1 MCGIAGAINCGDAQ
15 VVARMT
21 DAMRHRGPD
30 DRGIMFFPDDKVA
43 LGHRRLSIIDLSPAG
58 HQPMSTED
66 ESLWITFNGE
76 IYNFVELRAEL
87 EARGHRFR
95 SSSDT
100 EVILHLYHEYGPGF
114 VARLNG
120 IFAFA
125 LFDKRARR
133 VLLARDHLGV
143 KPLYY
148 YHSEGRLL
156 FGSEIKAILESGIYS
171 REVNW
176 QAIRDYFTFACVPC
190 PDTAFRGIMQVPP
203 AHTMTFD
210 LGSGQLTLERYWE
223 IGHAVRE
230 AIAVGD
236 ARGRLRGL
244 LADSV
249 RRQMISDVPLG
260 IFLSGGLDSPILVGL
275 AAEASSTPIKTF
287 TVVFEG
293 KHLEFYNERDAAR
306 EVAHRFGTDHRE
318 IEASISDPLE
328 MLRVV
333 TSFDQPFANPTAYL
347 MYLISTHTRPEATVA
362 LCGAGG
368 DELFAGYPRYR
379 AMQMARLFRY
389 VPQPAVSAARK
400 LLGLFADDYRKA
412 HLRRAREFLDGLD
425 SDFTRQ
431 FTNWTYYLDEKEKR
445 SLLRGPAGD
454 PNLKPAHRIVR
465 ELLED
470 ESVADFG
477 NRVLAVDVQ
486 TFLLDNLL
494 EYTDKMSMAVGLEV
508 RVPYLDPRV
517 VATAL
522 AIPFADKLDRRRGKV
537 VLREIFS
544 DLLPPVVQSAPKKGF
559 VAPLGIWLK
568 ESLDSYFD
576 QHMGSDRSET
586 RQLLDWSYIQELR
599 RAHRSGACDYSTEL
613 FSIMMFD
620 TWYRNYIVGENLLA
634 DSSAL
639 AASA

>member
-1 MCGIAGAINCGDAQ
+1 
-15 VVARMT
+15 MT
-21 DAMRHRGPD
+21 DALIHRGPD
-30 DRGIMFFPDDKVA
+30 DRGVIFFPREKLG
-43 LGHRRLSIIDLSPAG
+43 LGHRRLSIIDLSAAG
-58 HQPMSTED
+58 HQPMGTED
-66 ESLWITFNGE
+66 ENLWITFNGE
-76 IYNFVELRAEL
+76 IYNFIELREEL
-87 EARGHRFR
+87 RSKAHHFR

-100 EVILHLYHEYGPGF
+100 EVILHLYQEYGPDF

-125 LFDKRARR
+125 IFDKIAGK
-133 VLLARDHLGV
+133 VLFARDQLGV

-148 YHSEGRLL
+148 YHSQGRLL
-156 FGSEIKAILESGIYS
+156 FGSEIKAILKSGNYS
-171 REVNW
+171 KEVNW
-176 QAIRDYFTFACVPC
+176 QAIHDYFTFACVPC
-190 PDTAFRGIMQVPP
+190 PHTAFRGIMQLPP

-210 LGSGQLTLERYWE
+210 LRSGQLRLEKYWD
-223 IGHAVRE
+223 IGAAVRE
-230 AIAVGD
+230 AVSLGD
-236 ARGRLRGL
+236 ARERLRSL
-244 LADSV
+244 LSDSV

-275 AAEASSTPIKTF
+275 AAETSSAPIKTF

-293 KHLEFYNERDAAR
+293 KHLEFFDERKAAR
-306 EVAHRFGTDHRE
+306 EVAQRFGTDHRE
-318 IEASISDPLE
+318 IEASINDPFE

-347 MYLISTHTRPEATVA
+347 MYLISSHTRPEATVA

-379 AMQMARLFRY
+379 AMQMARMFRY
-389 VPQPAVSAARK
+389 LPRPAINTARK
-400 LLGLFADDYRKA
+400 VLGLFTDDFRTA
-412 HLRRAREFLDGLD
+412 NLRRAREFLDGLD

-431 FTNWTYYLDEKEKR
+431 FTNWTYYLDEVEKQG
-445 SLLRGPAGD
+445 LLRGPAGD
-454 PNLKPAHRIVR
+454 PDLKPASRIVHA
-465 ELLED
+465 LLAD
-470 ESVADFG
+470 ESFPDFG
-477 NRVLAVDVQ
+477 NRVLAADVQ

-522 AIPFADKLDRRRGKV
+522 AIPFADKLGRRRSKV

-544 DLLPPVVQSAPKKGF
+544 DLLPPAIQSAPKKGF

-568 ESLDSYFD
+568 ESLDGYFD
-576 QHMGSDRSET
+576 QYMSRDGIDA
-586 RQLLDWSYIQELR
+586 QNILNWDYVQQLR
-599 RAHRSGACDYSTEL
+599 RSHRSGACDYSTEL

-620 TWYRNYIVGENLLA
+620 TWYRRYILDEDVF
-634 DSSAL
+634 SVSAAV